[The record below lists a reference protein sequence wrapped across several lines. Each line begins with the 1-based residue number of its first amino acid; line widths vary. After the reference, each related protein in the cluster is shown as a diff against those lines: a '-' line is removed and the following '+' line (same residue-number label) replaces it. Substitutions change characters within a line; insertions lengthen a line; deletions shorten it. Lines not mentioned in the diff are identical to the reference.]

1 MESKQQKFYGKV
13 KDFYELESIEDT
25 KMFYTAFNQF
35 NKINTIDKDP
45 SFYMDDII
53 EEAQKIGMA
62 AEEVWNTVMEVCNAF
77 ELPPL
82 SLRLEVGIPK

>member
-1 MESKQQKFYGKV
+1 
-13 KDFYELESIEDT
+13 
-25 KMFYTAFNQF
+25 
-35 NKINTIDKDP
+35 
-45 SFYMDDII
+45 MDDII